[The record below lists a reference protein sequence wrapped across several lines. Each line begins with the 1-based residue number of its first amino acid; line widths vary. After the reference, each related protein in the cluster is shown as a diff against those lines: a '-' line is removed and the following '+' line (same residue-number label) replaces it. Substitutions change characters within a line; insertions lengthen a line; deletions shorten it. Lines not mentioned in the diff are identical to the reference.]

1 MRLRVSSWAWLRSV
15 GSIGTARCA
24 RVFPRCPGTPLTP
37 APRTHPPA
45 ELHETGGETVTG
57 GFVTVE
63 ADTAAAIGSGVVLSA
78 AIKIARQGLTD
89 AKPQSDAGLL
99 HRVTR
104 HGPIPCFVP

>member
-1 MRLRVSSWAWLRSV
+1 MIRHSDVGRGTKRGVIQGEVDREVGENEVAVS
-15 GSIGTARCA
+15 GSAGP
-24 RVFPRCPGTPLTP
+24 V
-37 APRTHPPA
+37 
-45 ELHETGGETVTG
+45 GGETVTG

-104 HGPIPCFVP
+104 HVPIPCFVP